1 MTKAI
6 SMKGIWAIMLSLAI
20 ALGLCLTGC
29 GSSEGDG
36 DYSKNFIG
44 SWKVIDMVE
53 DGSSSA
59 EDMAMLEAMGVQM
72 IMEFK
77 EDGSFKREAMGETM
91 MEGTWK
97 AKDAT
102 TLSMESDGAT
112 GDAVLKDGKLV
123 AEADDVS
130 LTLERLADDASSS
143 SSSS

>member
-1 MTKAI
+1 
-6 SMKGIWAIMLSLAI
+6 
-20 ALGLCLTGC
+20 
-29 GSSEGDG
+29 
-36 DYSKNFIG
+36 
-44 SWKVIDMVE
+44 
-53 DGSSSA
+53 
-59 EDMAMLEAMGVQM
+59 
-72 IMEFK
+72 
-77 EDGSFKREAMGETM
+77 M